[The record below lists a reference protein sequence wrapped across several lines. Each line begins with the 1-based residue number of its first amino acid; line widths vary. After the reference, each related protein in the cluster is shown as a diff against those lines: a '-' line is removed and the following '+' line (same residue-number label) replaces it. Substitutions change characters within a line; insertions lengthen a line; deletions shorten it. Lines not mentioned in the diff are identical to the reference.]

1 MVARREKD
9 GIHRM
14 GYQNIR
20 GTTLNGGLEI
30 PAELDV
36 MKELGIDTQG
46 MSEIN
51 KPWSVGNKWR
61 YEMMMDIMF
70 RSSKSA
76 YSSAPAAHDCQTLP
90 GGNLLTLVGNGTGRA
105 QKAEG
110 DKWGRF
116 CWQTMQGARDKGII
130 VITAYRVCQEASDNP
145 GPYTAYTQQ
154 YTAMREAG
162 VAKPNPKKQILKI
175 F

>member
-1 MVARREKD
+1 MCLSRPRRKATQTTIDDWVGDEWVGEECKFKNIDPVGEPMVARREKD

-20 GTTLNGGLEI
+20 GTTLNSGLEI

-51 KPWSVGNKWR
+51 KPWNADNKWK

-70 RSSKSA
+70 RNSKS
-76 YSSAPAAHDCQTLP
+76 
-90 GGNLLTLVGNGTGRA
+90 
-105 QKAEG
+105 
-110 DKWGRF
+110 
-116 CWQTMQGARDKGII
+116 
-130 VITAYRVCQEASDNP
+130 
-145 GPYTAYTQQ
+145 
-154 YTAMREAG
+154 
-162 VAKPNPKKQILKI
+162 
-175 F
+175 